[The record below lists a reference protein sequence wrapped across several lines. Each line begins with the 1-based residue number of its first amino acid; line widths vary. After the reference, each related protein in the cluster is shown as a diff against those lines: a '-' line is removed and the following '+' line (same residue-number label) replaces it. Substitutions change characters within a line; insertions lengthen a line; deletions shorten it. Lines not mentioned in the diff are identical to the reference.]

1 MKSNR
6 RNFIEKAC
14 LAGACFCGFSSLAAG
29 AASFRYST
37 GMGEPDDLNLNFMQ
51 DWISNLLLN
60 VDENSSQE
68 ECRKIIKPCSA
79 AHYDFLEMDKV
90 LAPYVGDIKKFIQFL
105 GEKWDWKINYNPDSG
120 VIIADENKTQCV
132 CPMVNKEKGVRS
144 SILCYCSEGFAEK
157 MFSTVL
163 GRTVKATV
171 VSSILRGDKSCKY
184 MIEWAI

>member
-6 RNFIEKAC
+6 RSFIEKAC
-14 LAGACFCGFSSLAAG
+14 LAGACFCGFRSLALE
-29 AASFRYST
+29 AANSNSST
-37 GMGEPDDLNLNFMQ
+37 GISEQDNQNMKFMQ

-90 LAPYVGDIKKFIQFL
+90 LAPYVGDIKKFIQFI
-105 GEKWDWKINYNPDSG
+105 GEKWDWKINYNPYSA
-120 VIIADENKTQCV
+120 VIIADENKEQCV

-157 MFSTVL
+157 MFSKVI
-163 GRTVKATV
+163 GKTVKATV
-171 VSSILRGDKSCKY
+171 ASSIQRGDKSCKY

>member
-1 MKSNR
+1 
-6 RNFIEKAC
+6 
-14 LAGACFCGFSSLAAG
+14 
-29 AASFRYST
+29 
-37 GMGEPDDLNLNFMQ
+37 
-51 DWISNLLLN
+51 
-60 VDENSSQE
+60 
-68 ECRKIIKPCSA
+68 
-79 AHYDFLEMDKV
+79 MDKV
-90 LAPYVGDIKKFIQFL
+90 LAPYVGDIKKFIQFI